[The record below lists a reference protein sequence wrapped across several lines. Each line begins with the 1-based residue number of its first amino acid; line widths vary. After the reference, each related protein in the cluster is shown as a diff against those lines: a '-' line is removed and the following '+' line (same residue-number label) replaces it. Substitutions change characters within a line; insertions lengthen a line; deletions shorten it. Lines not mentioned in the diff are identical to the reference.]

1 MKRQTTDVKC
11 QTLFSELP
19 SIHSAKI
26 ERIGPLQAR
35 VLEDVTLFGVRVPK
49 NFQTDGASVPRYLWW
64 IMSPFTEGLYA
75 ALVHDF
81 MLQRNGVDP
90 IFRKQADR
98 DFYYNLRSSE
108 GINIVRCYLAWVGVR
123 FWSRWYV
130 RAIYVRRQLK

>member
-1 MKRQTTDVKC
+1 MAHR
-11 QTLFSELP
+11 
-19 SIHSAKI
+19 AKI

-35 VLEDVTLFGVRVPK
+35 VLENVTLFGVRIPK
-49 NFQTDGASVPRYLWW
+49 DFQTDGASVPRYLWW

-90 IFRKQADR
+90 ISRKQADR
-98 DFYYNLRSSE
+98 DFYYNPRSSE
-108 GINIVRCYLAWVGVR
+108 GINIIRCYLAWVGVR